1 MAVSDRKRVLHLPTN
16 GDAVSG
22 RQIVQAFWATGA
34 VTVKNGA
41 GEIIWITTAA
51 DDISFGSGLQVDGI
65 EKDAGA
71 GELYVYLK

>member
-16 GDAVSG
+16 GDTASG
-22 RQIVQAFWATGA
+22 RQIVQTMWATGA

-41 GEIIWITTAA
+41 GEIIWITAA
-51 DDISFGSGLQVDGI
+51 AKDISFPCGLQVDGI

>member
-1 MAVSDRKRVLHLPTN
+1 MAVSDRKRVLHLPSN
-16 GDAVSG
+16 SDAVTG

-41 GEIIWITTAA
+41 GETIWVTSGEN
-51 DDISFGSGLQVDGI
+51 DISFCCGLQVDGI